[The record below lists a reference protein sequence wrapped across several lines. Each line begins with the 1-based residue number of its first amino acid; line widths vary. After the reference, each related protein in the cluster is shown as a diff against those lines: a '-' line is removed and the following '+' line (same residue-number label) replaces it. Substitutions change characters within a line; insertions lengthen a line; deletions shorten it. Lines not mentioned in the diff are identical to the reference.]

1 MNVLEL
7 SQQKA
12 QQNVAIQKGFKVI
25 KKFFGVKLAKKLAK
39 RKKPDLI
46 VANNVLA
53 HVPNINDFILGMKFY
68 LNSKR
73 SGIDRVSAFVKY
85 IKKKQFDTIYHE
97 HYSYLSLI
105 SAQRLFLRHK
115 LEIYD
120 VERIPTHGG
129 SLRIYIKHKE
139 DKSKKKQKN

>member
-1 MNVLEL
+1 M
-7 SQQKA
+7 
-12 QQNVAIQKGFKVI
+12 
-25 KKFFGVKLAKKLAK
+25 
-39 RKKPDLI
+39 
-46 VANNVLA
+46 
-53 HVPNINDFILGMKFY
+53 PNINDFILGMKFY
-68 LNSKR
+68 LNSK
-73 SGIDRVSAFVKY
+73 GVVSIEFQHLLN
-85 IKKKQFDTIYHE
+85 ILKKKQFDTIYHE

-139 DKSKKKQKN
+139 DKSKKKTKELKKVLDIEKQNGLNKEKVYKDFQLKSREIKN

>member
-1 MNVLEL
+1 M
-7 SQQKA
+7 
-12 QQNVAIQKGFKVI
+12 
-25 KKFFGVKLAKKLAK
+25 
-39 RKKPDLI
+39 
-46 VANNVLA
+46 
-53 HVPNINDFILGMKFY
+53 PNINDFILGMKFY
-68 LNSKR
+68 LNSK
-73 SGIDRVSAFVKY
+73 GVVSIEFQHLLN
-85 IKKKQFDTIYHE
+85 ILKKQFDTIYE

-139 DKSKKKQKN
+139 DKSKKTKELKKF